1 MAAYKQFNAQD
12 IIVSPLEVNKSFTFA
27 GDFELSASNVD
38 VNRFLGKNTNFT
50 ASNNNET
57 GFNLGG
63 LVLSQSSVYDSI
75 QQLYYSNFQS
85 QSFGDDA
92 LTASVLLGSDASGDV
107 LIGPNGSNGRY
118 VNYLQSTL
126 TQSRFFP
133 TGSNED
139 VLVFSIPSKL
149 FGDYI
154 QPESFELYL
163 AYEEFS
169 ENQLVTDDGNG
180 NLLSASINV
189 GNIIYTHGM
198 VILTQQD
205 WVEGIADLQNLY
217 DANGDTTSITCSFS
231 SSYTIYETQYKCT
244 IEESE
249 FGFSQNPSIISGS
262 FAILDEENNVFTSSG
277 VPYDFVTGSYF
288 SPYVTTVGMYNNDH
302 ELLAVGKLAQP
313 LPISQTTDTTI
324 LINIDR

>member
-1 MAAYKQFNAQD
+1 MAAFKQFNSQD

-27 GDFELSASNVD
+27 GDAELSASNVD
-38 VNRFLGKNTNFT
+38 INRFLGKNINFT
-50 ASNNNET
+50 ASNNNAT

-63 LVLSQSSVYDSI
+63 LILSQSSVYNST
-75 QQLYYSNFQS
+75 QQLYYSNYQS

-92 LTASVLLGSDASGDV
+92 ITSSVLLGSDVSGDV

-126 TQSRFFP
+126 TQSRYFP
-133 TGSNED
+133 TGSNEN
-139 VLVFSIPSKL
+139 VLAFSIPSKL
-149 FGDYI
+149 YGDYI

-163 AYEEFS
+163 AYSGWS

-198 VILTQQD
+198 AILTQQD
-205 WVEGIADLQNLY
+205 WNQSVTLENIY
-217 DANGDTTSITCSFS
+217 DANGNTTNITCSFS

-244 IEESE
+244 IGESE
-249 FGFSQNPSIISGS
+249 FGFSQNPSIISSSLTGN
-262 FAILDEENNVFTSSG
+262 ENTSSG
-277 VPYDFVTGSYF
+277 IPYDFATGSYF

-313 LPISQTTDTTI
+313 LPTSQTTDTTI

>member
-1 MAAYKQFNAQD
+1 MAAFKQFNAQD

-27 GDFELSASNVD
+27 GDGELSASNAD
-38 VNRFLGKNTNFT
+38 VNRFLGKNINFT
-50 ASNNNET
+50 ASNNNAT

-63 LVLSQSSVYDSI
+63 LILSQSSVYNST
-75 QQLYYSNFQS
+75 QQLYYSNYQS

-92 LTASVLLGSDASGDV
+92 ITSSVLLGSDVSGDV

-126 TQSRFFP
+126 TQSRYFP
-133 TGSNED
+133 TGSNEN
-139 VLVFSIPSKL
+139 VLVFAIPSKL
-149 FGDYI
+149 YGDYI

-163 AYEEFS
+163 AYSGWS

-189 GNIIYTHGM
+189 GQIIYPHGM
-198 VILTQQD
+198 VIITQQD
-205 WVEGIADLQNLY
+205 WGALNLEKAY
-217 DANGDTTSITCSFS
+217 SGSQITASFS

-244 IEESE
+244 IGESE
-249 FGFSQNPSIISGS
+249 FGFSQNPSIISSSLTGN
-262 FAILDEENNVFTSSG
+262 ENTSSG
-277 VPYDFVTGSYF
+277 VPYDFATGSYF

-313 LPISQTTDTTI
+313 LPTSQTTDTTI

>member
-1 MAAYKQFNAQD
+1 MAAFKQFNAQD

-27 GDFELSASNVD
+27 GDGELSASNAD
-38 VNRFLGKNTNFT
+38 VNRFLGKNINFT
-50 ASNNNET
+50 ASTNQST
-57 GFNLGG
+57 GFNSGG
-63 LVLSQSSVYDSI
+63 LILSQSSIYDSI
-75 QQLYYSNFQS
+75 QQLYYSNFLTS
-85 QSFGDDA
+85 SFGDDA
-92 LTASVLLGSDASGDV
+92 ITASVLLGSDASGDV

-126 TQSRFFP
+126 TQSRYFP
-133 TGSNED
+133 TGSNEEI
-139 VLVFSIPSKL
+139 LVFSIPSKL

-163 AYEEFS
+163 NS
-169 ENQLVTDDGNG
+169 DDWSNIPSLVTDDGNG

-205 WVEGIADLQNLY
+205 WNYSVDLENIY
-217 DANGDTTSITCSFS
+217 DANSVDITCSFS

-244 IEESE
+244 IGESE
-249 FGFSQNPSIISGS
+249 FGFSQNPSIISSSLTGN
-262 FAILDEENNVFTSSG
+262 ENTSSG
-277 VPYDFVTGSYF
+277 VPYDFATGSYF

-313 LPISQTTDTTI
+313 LPTSQTTDTTI

>member
-1 MAAYKQFNAQD
+1 MAAYKQFNSQD

-27 GDFELSASNVD
+27 GDAELSASNVD

-50 ASNNNET
+50 ASDNFAT
-57 GFNLGG
+57 GFNSGSLI
-63 LVLSQSSVYDSI
+63 LSQSSVYNSTK
-75 QQLYYSNFQS
+75 QLYYSNYQS

-126 TQSRFFP
+126 TQSRYFP
-133 TGSNED
+133 TGSNEN
-139 VLVFSIPSKL
+139 VLAFSIPSKL

-163 AYEEFS
+163 AYDEWS

-189 GNIIYTHGM
+189 GNIIYTHGIA
-198 VILTQQD
+198 VLTQQN
-205 WVEGIADLQNLY
+205 WVEGSATLENLY
-217 DANGDTTSITCSFS
+217 DAESVDITCSFS

-262 FAILDEENNVFTSSG
+262 FSTTGEAKNVFTSSG
-277 VPYDFVTGSYF
+277 VPYDFATGSYF
-288 SPYVTTVGMYNNDH
+288 SPYVTTVGMYNNDY
-302 ELLAVGKLAQP
+302 ELLAIGKLAQP
-313 LPISQTTDTTI
+313 LPTSQTTDTTI

>member
-1 MAAYKQFNAQD
+1 M
-12 IIVSPLEVNKSFTFA
+12 
-27 GDFELSASNVD
+27 
-38 VNRFLGKNTNFT
+38 
-50 ASNNNET
+50 
-57 GFNLGG
+57 
-63 LVLSQSSVYDSI
+63 
-75 QQLYYSNFQS
+75 
-85 QSFGDDA
+85 
-92 LTASVLLGSDASGDV
+92 LLGSDASGDV

-126 TQSRFFP
+126 TQSRYFP
-133 TGSNED
+133 TGSNEN
-139 VLVFSIPSKL
+139 VLTFSIPSKL

-163 AYEEFS
+163 AYDEWS

-198 VILTQQD
+198 AVLTQQIWGD
-205 WVEGIADLQNLY
+205 GTANLENLY
-217 DANGDTTSITCSFS
+217 DADSVDITCSFS

-262 FAILDEENNVFTSSG
+262 FSTTGEAKNVFTSSG
-277 VPYDFVTGSYF
+277 VPYDFATGSYF
-288 SPYVTTVGMYNNDH
+288 SPYVTTVGMYNNDY
-302 ELLAVGKLAQP
+302 ELLAIGKLAQP
-313 LPISQTTDTTI
+313 LPTSQTTDTTI

>member
-1 MAAYKQFNAQD
+1 MAAFKQFNSQD

-27 GDFELSASNVD
+27 GDAELSASNVD
-38 VNRFLGKNTNFT
+38 VNRFLGKNINFT
-50 ASNNNET
+50 ASNNNAT
-57 GFNLGG
+57 GFNSGSLI
-63 LVLSQSSVYDSI
+63 LSQSSIYDST

-92 LTASVLLGSDASGDV
+92 LTSSVLLGSDASGDV

-126 TQSRFFP
+126 TQSRYFP
-133 TGSNED
+133 TGSNEE

-163 AYEEFS
+163 AYDEFS

-198 VILTQQD
+198 VILTQQN
-205 WVEGIADLQNLY
+205 WSEESVDLQNLY
-217 DANGDTTSITCSFS
+217 EAESVDITCSFS

-249 FGFSQNPSIISGS
+249 FGFSQNPSIISSSLTGN
-262 FAILDEENNVFTSSG
+262 ENTSSG
-277 VPYDFVTGSYF
+277 VPYDFATGSYF

-313 LPISQTTDTTI
+313 LPTSQTTDTTI

>member
-92 LTASVLLGSDASGDV
+92 LTASVLLGSEASGDV

-126 TQSRFFP
+126 TQSRYFP

-163 AYEEFS
+163 AYDEWS

-198 VILTQQD
+198 VILTQQNWGD
-205 WVEGIADLQNLY
+205 GSADLENLY
-217 DANGDTTSITCSFS
+217 DAESVDITCSFS

-249 FGFSQNPSIISGS
+249 FGFSQNPSIISSSLTGN
-262 FAILDEENNVFTSSG
+262 ENTSSG
-277 VPYDFVTGSYF
+277 VPYDFATGSYF
-288 SPYVTTVGMYNNDH
+288 SPYVTTIGMYNNNH

-313 LPISQTTDTTI
+313 LPTSQTTDTTI